1 MRTSA
6 SYNSLQELTGTQ
18 SQNLGAGTIAGKSR
32 PVTGVILLAEA
43 SASGTPGNPF
53 ISAECVLNGGIAA
66 TATFQSP
73 WPIARGMY
81 YDVEARS
88 KDGDGAFLMVSSLPK
103 GEARALEALPARY
116 FFDAVFSAA
125 GRFGAYGAPTDVKL
139 VKSTLNAEGTTRY
152 VEIQFSALTPS
163 LSEVP
168 RRALIAATVPK
179 GSDDVLML
187 VGGAATSRWKK
198 GGEETVRAAVD
209 SFKVSETRAT
219 KLRRVRSSDYRFEK
233 QGGLWASAADSN
245 EALFN
250 VQGE

>member
-6 SYNSLQELTGTQ
+6 SYNSLQELTGQQ

-32 PVTGVILLAEA
+32 PVTGVILLSEA
-43 SASGTPGNPF
+43 SASGSSGTPF

-103 GEARALEALPARY
+103 GEARTLDSLPSRY

-125 GRFGAYGAPTDVKL
+125 GRFGAYGAPTDIKL
-139 VKSTLNAEGTTRY
+139 LKSTLSPEGNTRFLD
-152 VEIQFSALTPS
+152 VSFSALSPG

-168 RRALIAATVPK
+168 RRALIAATVPS
-179 GSDDVLML
+179 GSEDVVML
-187 VGGAATSRWKK
+187 VGGAAAARWKK
-198 GGEETVRAAVD
+198 GGEEAVRSAVG
-209 SFKVSETRAT
+209 SFKVTETRAT
-219 KLRRVRSSDYRFEK
+219 KLRRVRASDYRFEE

-245 EALFN
+245 EPL
-250 VQGE
+250 